1 MIEKELS
8 DLFFE
13 LKEVRK
19 INNQIMLECKD
30 PSIIDKACMLSD
42 AIYSMQ
48 AHLVSIRAG
57 LIQLP
62 ISDNN
67 LKGQWQQSK

>member
-19 INNQIMLECKD
+19 LNNQIMLECKD
-30 PSIIDKACMLSD
+30 PSISDKACMLSD
-42 AIYSMQ
+42 VIFSRQ
-48 AHLVSIRAG
+48 ALLVSIRADY
-57 LIQLP
+57 IQLP
-62 ISDNN
+62 VSDNG
-67 LKGQWQQSK
+67 LK